1 MSKKF
6 WLYIKISQFLDKLI
20 SYYNLKVWD
29 ILYSHQPQT
38 VESLE
43 DLYKRLPPG
52 YIRFRVS
59 SWIDT
64 LKKGENKNG

>member
-52 YIRFRVS
+52 YIRFRVL